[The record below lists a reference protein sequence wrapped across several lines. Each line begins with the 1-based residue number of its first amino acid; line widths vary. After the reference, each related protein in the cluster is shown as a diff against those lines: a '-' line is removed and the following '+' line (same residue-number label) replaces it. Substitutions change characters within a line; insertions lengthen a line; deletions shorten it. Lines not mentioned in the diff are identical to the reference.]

1 MANLM
6 ELILI
11 LTKETHNS
19 YWDIMKM
26 EFHYAH
32 GLYKTYERLSE
43 EAKKN
48 ADKENQTNNT
58 MPALPMN
65 MPNMQNINSQ
75 ISNMMSNLKAPKL

>member
-1 MANLM
+1 M

-19 YWDIMKM
+19 YWDILKM

-32 GLYKTYERLSE
+32 GLYKTYEHMSE
-43 EAKKN
+43 EAQKKAEKDQESN
-48 ADKENQTNNT
+48 PY
-58 MPALPMN
+58 MPTN

-75 ISNMMSNLKAPKL
+75 ISNAMSNLKVPNIPGLK